1 MSDST
6 PSTLGDYTT
15 GFEPPSLDLVERI
28 LAFPKLYFDP
38 TFIGLEELDAS
49 RPALFVTNHSVI
61 GALDG
66 TLWVAEL
73 YRTKGIFPFSLVD
86 DFHYEV
92 PGWRNLAQMFGFVRG
107 SRENC
112 SAIMNDG
119 GSITVYP
126 GGTRETVKRH
136 GEAYQLTW
144 KKRTGFAR
152 MAIEH
157 GYDIIPVAQVGNE
170 EAFTVM
176 IDSEEVMQTPVGDW
190 LKDSGLAD
198 KQFKGGE
205 IVPPI
210 VRGIGPTL
218 LPRPEKQYHMF
229 GERIST
235 DRFKGDT
242 TDEKLWELREE
253 VETKLELMI
262 TKLRIQKLEEK
273 QSESGWRKLLNS
285 L

>member
-1 MSDST
+1 MSEQPASRLGNYT
-6 PSTLGDYTT
+6 P
-15 GFEPPSLDLVERI
+15 GFEPPSLDLVEKVC
-28 LAFPKLYFDP
+28 AFPNLYFAP
-38 TFIGLEELDAS
+38 TYYGLDELDAS

-66 TLWVAEL
+66 TLWVSEL
-73 YRTKGIFPFSLVD
+73 YRRKGIFPFSLVD

-92 PGWRNLAQMFGFVRG
+92 PGWRNLAEMFGFVRG

-112 SAIMNDG
+112 SAIMKDG

-136 GEAYQLTW
+136 GEAYKLTW

-170 EAFTVM
+170 EAFTVLL
-176 IDSEEVMQTPVGDW
+176 DSDEVMQTRVGEW

-205 IVPPI
+205 IVPPL

-229 GERIST
+229 GDRIPT
-235 DRFKGDT
+235 DRFKGDIK
-242 TDEKLWELREE
+242 DDILWELREE

-262 TKLRIQKLEEK
+262 TKLRIQKLEDK
-273 QSESGWRKLLNS
+273 KSESGWRKILNS